1 MRNIFSM
8 HKNTLSIYG
17 IEEAGDAVWGT
28 ALGGQPCE
36 HQLLFLLDLQKRL
49 SAKGEYDS
57 FCDY

>member
-1 MRNIFSM
+1 M